1 MNLQTITREEIAE
14 IYGVQPHTI
23 SDWASKEKFSKLLP
37 SGNYRWSVKTV
48 EHVMVIS
55 SLPYEAVRKA

>member
-1 MNLQTITREEIAE
+1 MVCN
-14 IYGVQPHTI
+14 QPHTI

-37 SGNYRWSVKTV
+37 GGNYRWSVKTV